1 MIPLIL
7 CTGDVQPLLCMVRLA
22 ADQSFDPKCKE
33 AYLYDTIGGNNSR
46 DALQQLLKDQP
57 RLSTNKLYT
66 HRLCSVYRKMETHL
80 ALRLASKHNRATS
93 FTHDMT
99 AWDKVQVKN
108 KEVSDFGSLLV
119 L

>member
-1 MIPLIL
+1 VEKIVALL
-7 CTGDVQPLLCMVRLA
+7 GD
-22 ADQSFDPKCKE
+22 
-33 AYLYDTIGGNNSR
+33 
-46 DALQQLLKDQP
+46 
-57 RLSTNKLYT
+57 
-66 HRLCSVYRKMETHL
+66 L